1 MQQIA
6 QYLLEWS
13 SATVAKNLCC
23 IGTMQ
28 ADGSAE
34 NIDVAAKVQM
44 KCNLPDKRFIYFI
57 NVYIY
62 IYMYVPMYVCM
73 YI

>member
-6 QYLLEWS
+6 QYLFEWS
-13 SATVAKNLCC
+13 SATVAKDLCC

-44 KCNLPDKRFIYFI
+44 KCNPDKRFIYLVFI
-57 NVYIY
+57 NVYMY
-62 IYMYVPMYVCM
+62 IYMYVP
-73 YI
+73 I

>member
-13 SATVAKNLCC
+13 SATVAKDLRC

-34 NIDVAAKVQM
+34 NADVAA
-44 KCNLPDKRFIYFI
+44 
-57 NVYIY
+57 
-62 IYMYVPMYVCM
+62 
-73 YI
+73 